1 MPRRSNA
8 VWAFRV
14 AIGMMPACLWSCGS
28 PEPETPREFVAI
40 PAPGEASSKSA
51 LTWQV
56 PPAGECRVYRVECSS
71 KPALNSDHTP
81 QCFPEAPAL
90 DVGHTV
96 VFSIDDFGPASLQEG
111 LVGNTW
117 WAWESGGS
125 FAPTDTFDIRVVVF
139 QGRSE
144 QDLVKAYPTIE
155 GKSDYRFLSRERA
168 LQYLDSALAE
178 LALPEDQSDLKP
190 GENPF
195 DFQPLMAQLRAT
207 RSNILSCLPA
217 GFR

>member
-1 MPRRSNA
+1 
-8 VWAFRV
+8 
-14 AIGMMPACLWSCGS
+14 
-28 PEPETPREFVAI
+28 
-40 PAPGEASSKSA
+40 
-51 LTWQV
+51 
-56 PPAGECRVYRVECSS
+56 
-71 KPALNSDHTP
+71 
-81 QCFPEAPAL
+81 L

-96 VFSIDDFGPASLQEG
+96 VFSLDDFGPPSLQEG
-111 LVGNTW
+111 LVGNAW
-117 WAWESGGS
+117 WAWEGGGS
-125 FAPTDTFDIRVVVF
+125 FAPTDTFDIRVVVY
-139 QGRSE
+139 QGRSA

-190 GENPF
+190 GEKPF